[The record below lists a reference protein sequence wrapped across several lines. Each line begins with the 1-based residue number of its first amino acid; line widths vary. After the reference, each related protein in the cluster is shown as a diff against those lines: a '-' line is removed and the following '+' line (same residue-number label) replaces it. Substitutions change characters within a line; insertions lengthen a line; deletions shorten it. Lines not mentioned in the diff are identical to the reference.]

1 MLWFVVLQQ
10 KIKVD
15 LMLLFETD
23 VTGGDDAQINSFYSE
38 TDKLF
43 FPQCLSVICCP
54 GCDPKNIR
62 WKSEVKPILSFFFEQ
77 PTISTFTAGYVSAER
92 SPDSSLPPMSQGKEL
107 DDLWDDKIIFT
118 WQYKVTESNLNLI
131 LFLPCLVVRVRHSS
145 PVQQIKSLN
154 AFTLSGM
161 PTGCR
166 PLTRDDPF
174 SLLSLQESPV
184 QPSRRLK
191 QIASERI

>member
-1 MLWFVVLQQ
+1 MS
-10 KIKVD
+10 
-15 LMLLFETD
+15 
-23 VTGGDDAQINSFYSE
+23 QINSFYSE
-38 TDKLF
+38 TDKFF
-43 FPQCLSVICCP
+43 FPQCVSVICRP
-54 GCDPKNIR
+54 GCDLKNIH
-62 WKSEVKPILSFFFEQ
+62 WKSEMKPILSVRSFFFFEQ

-92 SPDSSLPPMSQGKEL
+92 ASSLPPMSQGKEL

-131 LFLPCLVVRVRHSS
+131 LFLPCLVVRVWHSG